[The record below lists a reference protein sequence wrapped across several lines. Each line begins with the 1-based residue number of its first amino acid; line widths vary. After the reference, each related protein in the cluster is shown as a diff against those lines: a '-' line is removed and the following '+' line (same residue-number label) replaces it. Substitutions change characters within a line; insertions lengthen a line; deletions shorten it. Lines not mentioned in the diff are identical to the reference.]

1 VMQKKHTQQPTHR
14 SGDGFDQPLR
24 RHHVGR
30 IWNGCAWQLGPA
42 GSQGGQSDWA
52 GLQDAGLWY
61 LRLKAL
67 VYVYIYYIY
76 ICMCI
81 RIEGISFVRH
91 LQGFGELRAHELN

>member
-1 VMQKKHTQQPTHR
+1 VEIFAVLGILSARFPDVMQKKHTQQPTHR
-14 SGDGFDQPLR
+14 SRDGFDQPLQ

-76 ICMCI
+76 MY
-81 RIEGISFVRH
+81 
-91 LQGFGELRAHELN
+91 AHTYRGY